1 MSAPTEQF
9 AEFAQR
15 SQDAIA
21 DAVTTAVRTWT
32 QTVKACS
39 PTFAGRPAELPDVQA
54 AVNAAFDLAEQLL
67 HDQRE
72 LVKAV
77 LGAGVQAAEALAEQ
91 TVRATRSLTARTEE
105 ATERVIDLAAETSKR
120 TSRAARNGVAV

>member
-1 MSAPTEQF
+1 MTAPTEQF

-15 SQDAIA
+15 SQDA
-21 DAVTTAVRTWT
+21 VTTAVRTWT
-32 QTVKACS
+32 QAVKAYS
-39 PTFAGRPAELPDVQA
+39 GAFAGRPAELPDVQA

-77 LGAGVQAAEALAEQ
+77 LTAGAQAAEAFTEQ
-91 TVRATRSLTARTEE
+91 TLRATQSLTARTEE
-105 ATERVIDLAAETSKR
+105 AAERVVDLATETTR
-120 TSRAARNGVAV
+120 RAATAARNGVSA

>member
-1 MSAPTEQF
+1 MTAPTDQF

-15 SQDAIA
+15 SQDAL
-21 DAVTTAVRTWT
+21 TSAVRTWT
-32 QTVKACS
+32 RTVKACS
-39 PTFAGRPAELPDVQA
+39 GTFAGHPAGLPDVQA

-77 LGAGVQAAEALAEQ
+77 FAAGTQAAEALAEQ
-91 TVRATRSLTARTEE
+91 TLRATQSLTARTEE
-105 ATERVIDLAAETSKR
+105 AAERVIDLAAETTKR

>member
-1 MSAPTEQF
+1 MTAPTEQF

-15 SQDAIA
+15 SQDA
-21 DAVTTAVRTWT
+21 VTTAVRTWT
-32 QTVKACS
+32 QTVRAYS
-39 PTFAGRPAELPDVQA
+39 GTFTGRPGELPDVQA

-77 LGAGVQAAEALAEQ
+77 LAAGVQAAEAFSEQ
-91 TVRATRSLTARTEE
+91 TLRATQSLTARTEE
-105 ATERVIDLAAETSKR
+105 AAERVIDLAAETTKR